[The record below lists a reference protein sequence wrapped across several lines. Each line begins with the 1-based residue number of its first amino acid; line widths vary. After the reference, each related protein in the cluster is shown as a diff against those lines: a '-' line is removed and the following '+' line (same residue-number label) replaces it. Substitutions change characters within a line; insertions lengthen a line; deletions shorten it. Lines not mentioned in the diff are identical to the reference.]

1 MIDSAKKEE
10 TTARI
15 AVKTMVI
22 PILEYLVISKRGQSF
37 KSSKLDPEQLI
48 KKRFKKLTFLV
59 GSIN

>member
-37 KSSKLDPEQLI
+37 KSSKLAPEQLI